1 MGVTDQEFEQ
11 VVQGHYADVFR
22 FALSLT
28 KREAEA
34 CDLTQESFYLLGSKG
49 RQVED
54 ATKLKSWL
62 FTTCYREFLRDERHR
77 VRFPHVELSLVE
89 DALPDATP
97 ERVHEMDADVL
108 MATLE
113 QVDEIYRVPVMLFY
127 LQGQAY
133 KEIASIL
140 DVPIGTVMS
149 RLARGKEQLRVL
161 LAKALQPSAVATATA
176 GPTFRERQYE

>member
-11 VVQGHYADVFR
+11 VVRGHYADVFR

-34 CDLTQESFYLLGSKG
+34 CDLTQESFYLLAAKG
-49 RQVED
+49 RHVED
-54 ATKLKSWL
+54 ASKLKAWL

-89 DALPDATP
+89 ETLPNASP
-97 ERVHEMDADVL
+97 ERIHQMDADLL

-140 DVPIGTVMS
+140 DAPLGTVMS
-149 RLARGKEQLRVL
+149 RLARGKEQLRAL
-161 LAKALQPSAVATATA
+161 LAKALQSGTAAAA
-176 GPTFRERQYE
+176 GPTFCERNHD